1 MKLQSVGRKK
11 CEYLKIIIDTKYSN
25 FDDPVFQNMKW
36 LDPNLGPKA
45 TRSRLNNT
53 FLWAF

>member
-25 FDDPVFQNMKW
+25 FDEPVFQNMK
-36 LDPNLGPKA
+36 
-45 TRSRLNNT
+45 
-53 FLWAF
+53 